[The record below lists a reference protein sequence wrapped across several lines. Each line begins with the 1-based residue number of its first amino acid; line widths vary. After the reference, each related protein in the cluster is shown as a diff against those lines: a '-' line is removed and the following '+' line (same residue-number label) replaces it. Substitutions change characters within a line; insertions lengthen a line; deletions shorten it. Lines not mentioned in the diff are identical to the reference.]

1 MRYFCPAYY
10 LKATFGAGTDEAV
23 LEIPVS
29 VTGNDQNLHIS
40 YQISSPK
47 IKLVVWQSKAG
58 NRSDSMVLK
67 YTEQQYFDTWNMV
80 HMGLDS
86 DVTAIRLVARKTG
99 VTTSVEY
106 VLVDDVELILSDG
119 AGNMKIN
126 S

>member
-1 MRYFCPAYY
+1 VRYFCPAYY

-29 VTGNDQNLHIS
+29 VTGNKNLYIS

-47 IKLVVWQSKAG
+47 IKLVVWQSKGG

-67 YTEQQYFDTWNMV
+67 YTEQQYFDTWSVV

-99 VTTSVEY
+99 VTTNVEY
-106 VLVDDVELILSDG
+106 VLVDDVEIVLSDG
-119 AGNMKIN
+119 AGNI
-126 S
+126 